1 MAHTQAL
8 NLTPGTF
15 HPAAF
20 VELHQ
25 SFPSHIQAIS
35 PSVDQVL
42 RFMRNCRKADGSE
55 SEIETALREAVTNAV
70 VHGNGE
76 DPRKRVYVDCRCRMD
91 GEVSVT
97 VRDEGQG
104 FDTAAVP
111 DPTASAN
118 RLLPHGRGIYLMQ
131 SLMDEVSFEEG
142 GTVVHMRKE
151 PNARLVAPRRA
162 ESGRHCE
169 RTRRR

>member
-15 HPAAF
+15 HQGAF

-25 SFPSHIQAIS
+25 SFPSQMQAIS
-35 PSVDQVL
+35 PSVDQVM
-42 RFMRNCRKADGSE
+42 RFMRNFRKADGTE
-55 SEIETALREAVTNAV
+55 SEIETALREAVANAV

-76 DPRKRVYVDCRCRMD
+76 NPRKCVYVDCRCYMD

-104 FDTAAVP
+104 FEINTIP
-111 DPTASAN
+111 DPTAPEN
-118 RLLPHGRGIYLMQ
+118 RLLPSGRGIYLMQ

-151 PNARLVAPRRA
+151 SNTPAAALRTP
-162 ESGRHCE
+162 ESGRHCG
-169 RTRRR
+169 RTSRG